1 MTPSRF
7 LITAILL
14 AGADQAHA
22 LCSVELAPVTFG
34 AVDTRENNRGTGEVV
49 VRCDQATG
57 FEVAISGGGAGGT
70 RRMDGPEGGRL
81 DYRLFADAARAVPW
95 GDGGSVGNAVAAA
108 SDGTG
113 QRRLTI
119 YGEIPPQSG
128 VLAGEY
134 VASVQVTLSF
144 GPAQVPA

>member
-1 MTPSRF
+1 MTRSRF

-14 AGADQAHA
+14 ASADQADA

-57 FEVAISGGGAGGT
+57 FEVAISGGAGGGT

-95 GDGGSVGNAVAAA
+95 GDGGSVDNAVSAA
-108 SDGTG
+108 SDGTD

-128 VLAGEY
+128 VPAGEY
-134 VASVQVTLSF
+134 VDSVQVTLSF
-144 GPAQVPA
+144 